1 MRIGLRWR
9 LLVSYLT
16 IVVVAVLV
24 LGLYLERWVRENRLE
39 GVAERL
45 KAAVVLAADFFG
57 ELADPE
63 VNEAAKRVAR
73 QIGVRVTVTDEKG
86 NVLGESHTD
95 FRKMEN
101 LARRPEIA
109 AARAGQSN
117 SKSVRYSQTLKT
129 DMMFLATPIRKA
141 DTQQIIGVVRVGLS
155 LERMERLVAG
165 VREATFITIGV
176 LVLITVPLS
185 LYWSQVIV
193 KPLQQMGRMAQA
205 VAMGD
210 FEQRVDVARGD
221 ETGQLAQDLNV
232 MTARLRELFAAL
244 SDEKGKLEAV
254 LMSIVDGVIV
264 ADASGEIIFFNAAA
278 ERIFGRQAEEVLGR
292 TLHDALAHPTLEE
305 AFKKVLTEGEPW
317 QAELTLGGNGRRA
330 VPDEKRTIFLRT
342 MPIRRGGDAALPHG
356 ERIGAVMVAQDLT
369 ELRQVET
376 KQRDFVANVSH
387 ELRTPIAN
395 IRTLSEVLLAGA
407 KNTDKADRFLTN
419 IVREAERLSH
429 LVSDLIDLAALEAG
443 ETPQGERVAL
453 AALAESAHER
463 LRAQA
468 EEKGIQITVDISPDL
483 FVRVAAKRVEQ
494 VFFNLLQN
502 AINYT
507 LYGGKVFVSAAQ
519 RDDVAPPMAAVT
531 VEDTGIGIPRADLP
545 RIFERFYRADKAR
558 SREQG
563 GTGLGLAIVKH
574 IVESHG
580 GKVSVESELGKGTR
594 FTFTL
599 PC

>member
-1 MRIGLRWR
+1 MRVGLRWR
-9 LLVSYLT
+9 LLASYLT

-39 GVAERL
+39 GIEERL
-45 KAAVVLAADFFG
+45 KAAGVLAADFFG

-86 NVLGESHTD
+86 NVLGESHAD
-95 FRKMEN
+95 FRSMKN

-109 AARAGQSN
+109 VALRGQRGRSE
-117 SKSVRYSQTLKT
+117 RYSQTIRA

-185 LYWSQVIV
+185 LYWSHFIV

-254 LMSIVDGVIV
+254 LTSIVDGVIV
-264 ADASGEIIFFNAAA
+264 ADARGEIIFFNAAA

-292 TLHDALAHPTLEE
+292 TPHDALPHPSLAA
-305 AFKKVLTEGEPW
+305 AFKKVLTEGEPL
-317 QAELTLGGNGRRA
+317 QAELTLVGNGLRA
-330 VPDEKRTIFLRT
+330 VPVEKRTVFLRT
-342 MPIRRGGDAALPHG
+342 MPILSGGRTPLNQD
-356 ERIGAVMVAQDLT
+356 ECIGAVMVAQDLT

-387 ELRTPIAN
+387 ELRTPITN
-395 IRTLSEVLLAGA
+395 IRTISEVLLAGA
-407 KNTDKADRFLTN
+407 KNTDKADHFLTN

-429 LVSDLIDLAALEAG
+429 LVSDLIDLAALEVG
-443 ETPQGERVAL
+443 QTPEGERVAL
-453 AALAESAHER
+453 APLAESARER
-463 LRAQA
+463 LKAKA
-468 EEKGIQITVDISPDL
+468 EEKGIQIAVDISPDL
-483 FVRVAAKRVEQ
+483 FVIVEAKRVEQ

-507 LYGGKVFVSAAQ
+507 LFGGKVFVSAAQ
-519 RDDVAPPMAAVT
+519 RDDVAPHTVEVT